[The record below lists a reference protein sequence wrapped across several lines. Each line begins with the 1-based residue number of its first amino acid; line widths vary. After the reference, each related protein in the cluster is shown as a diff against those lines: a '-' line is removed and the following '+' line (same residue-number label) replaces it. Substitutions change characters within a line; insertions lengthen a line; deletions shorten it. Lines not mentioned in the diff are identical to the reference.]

1 MIASIGYIQNTI
13 HCIQRQPHGQIWGQA
28 SRHPAEVKSQ
38 LHTRASHFQQP
49 FATIYPFNI
58 LQLLLSVKPCKN
70 SFQHGNQLPFFHQLS
85 QKTTVPRHFFRGC
98 FAVELLSC
106 DVTAV
111 PSLNPGLPVP
121 AMVSLAA
128 LKAFPKRY
136 YMGNHNI
143 LMEEIR
149 LTSGYGEFAT
159 IYSVLYIPGAC
170 LGFLPSTVFHNQ
182 R

>member
-1 MIASIGYIQNTI
+1 VQVTFNNLL
-13 HCIQRQPHGQIWGQA
+13 QRFIPSTFFNFFSPSNLAKTHSNMEINFR
-28 SRHPAEVKSQ
+28 SSTNCLKK
-38 LHTRASHFQQP
+38 QQSLD
-49 FATIYPFNI
+49 I
-58 LQLLLSVKPCKN
+58 
-70 SFQHGNQLPFFHQLS
+70 FFG
-85 QKTTVPRHFFRGC
+85 GC